1 MSETLNREN
10 DNATTSAEFLT
21 SSQAAKRLGL
31 SMATIQKLVDNNVLQ
46 AWRTFGG
53 HRRISLASILHY
65 QNANNF
71 LDVPRQ
77 STDRHAKVMLVIESP
92 EMTDRL
98 KKDITQWHLPLQ
110 AAFQESLTEA
120 LLELLNDKHDLLVI
134 QMSGLRKQQEKV
146 LEILQKFM
154 RARNT
159 VAHTLILTQENDLLP
174 SLPSGAPVSIQ
185 VLNKDLSPMWLSAYL
200 SGFMAQRSL

>member
-200 SGFMAQRSL
+200 SGFIAQRSL